1 MGICNR
7 RNVIAWAKV
16 EEGCKMAVTMS
27 INKAQKKLAKLAL
40 KQPRNL
46 CEKLQRTQ
54 GQSTASFNIT
64 PGSKEGGNLSS
75 AQLYHPPSPTNI
87 TSFPTKTT
95 TPYGLVTGVNSDCI
109 CKYN

>member
-1 MGICNR
+1 MGILNR
-7 RNVIAWAKV
+7 QNVIAWTKI

-27 INKAQKKLAKLAL
+27 INKVQTKLAKLAL

-54 GQSTASFNIT
+54 WQSAASFNIT
-64 PGSKEGGNLSS
+64 SGSKEEGNLSS
-75 AQLYHPPSPTNI
+75 AQLSHLPSPTN
-87 TSFPTKTT
+87 TASFPAKTT
-95 TPYGLVTGVNSDCI
+95 APYGLVTGVNSDCI